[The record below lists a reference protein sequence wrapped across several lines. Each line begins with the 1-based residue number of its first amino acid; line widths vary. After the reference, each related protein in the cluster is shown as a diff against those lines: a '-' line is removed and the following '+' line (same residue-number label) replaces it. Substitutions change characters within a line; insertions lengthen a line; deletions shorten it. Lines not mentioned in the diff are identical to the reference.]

1 MRVQRSK
8 EIHKE
13 TLRTSHCPQYIKEGV
28 VMAAPL
34 DFEAPI
40 IEIENKI
47 AEIKNMSSLSDSDMQ
62 REVDSLQKRLER
74 VKTNIYQRLTPSQK
88 LMVARHPERPY
99 TLDFIKLMF
108 TDFLELHG
116 DRLFRDDQA
125 LVCGIA
131 NFNDSPVMVIGH
143 QKGRNTK
150 ENIRRNFGMA
160 SPEGYRKAQRM
171 FDLAERFNRPIITFV
186 DTPGAYPGIEAEER
200 GQAEAIAKS
209 LMMMAELTVPM
220 ITVITGEGGSGGA
233 LAIAMGNRVLMLE
246 HSTYSVISP
255 EGCASILWKD
265 ASYAGRAAEALKLT
279 AQDLK
284 ELEVIDE
291 IVNEPLGGAHRNHH
305 QIAHNLKTAIA
316 RHLKEIKSLAP
327 KQIFEQRYDKFRNM
341 GVFAE

>member
-1 MRVQRSK
+1 
-8 EIHKE
+8 
-13 TLRTSHCPQYIKEGV
+13 
-28 VMAAPL
+28 MAALL

-47 AEIKNMSSLSDSDMQ
+47 AEIKNMSSLSDAGMQ
-62 REVDSLQKRLER
+62 KEMESLERRLER
-74 VKTNIYQRLTPSQK
+74 VKANVYQRLTPSQK

-99 TLDFIKLMF
+99 TLDFIKYLF
-108 TDFLELHG
+108 TDFVELHG

-125 LVCGIA
+125 IVCGMA
-131 NFNDSPVMVIGH
+131 KFNELPIMVIGH

-160 SPEGYRKAQRM
+160 SPEGYRKAHRM
-171 FDLAERFNRPIITFV
+171 FDLAERFKRPIITFV

-209 LMMMAELTVPM
+209 LMLMAQLTVPM

-265 ASYAGRAAEALKLT
+265 ASYSTKAADALKMT

-284 ELEVIDE
+284 ELGVIDE
-291 IVNEPLGGAHRNHH
+291 IISEPLGGAHRNH
-305 QIAHNLKTAIA
+305 QEAAHSLESVLQ
-316 RHLKEIKSLAP
+316 RHLKELRSLSGT
-327 KQIFEQRYDKFRNM
+327 QIFEQRYDKFRNM